1 MPTCFARGSHHAPR
15 PQMMRSGARSSSVKK
30 VAASK
35 PILRVQLLIT
45 PLPIFMRDVT
55 AAKAAIGTIASRT
68 RRDSACHT
76 ASKPRCS
83 AYCAYAMPSRI
94 SCLSCRYIAT
104 RAIYFSLLTMGCQPG
119 LILPH
124 QQRNHEAGTKG
135 GDKRKPGRG
144 QARPLPYTKQS
155 ATPIRTG

>member
-1 MPTCFARGSHHAPR
+1 IALSGFLRSMPTCLASGSHHAPR
-15 PQMMRSGARSSSVKK
+15 PQMMRLGARSSSVKK

-45 PLPIFMRDVT
+45 PLPTFMREVT

-83 AYCAYAMPSRI
+83 AYCAYAMPSRMV
-94 SCLSCRYIAT
+94 CLSCRYIAT
-104 RAIYFSLLTMGCQPG
+104 RAIEFSFQRTMLPQFDDLNVVFATEYILLLLDFAETDRPIFNMGLLRRQ
-119 LILPH
+119 
-124 QQRNHEAGTKG
+124 
-135 GDKRKPGRG
+135 
-144 QARPLPYTKQS
+144 
-155 ATPIRTG
+155 